1 MKQKTDWSRWLV
13 FVFVLFLVC
22 FVFYYVKIRIAQL
35 SSENFRSKQEGGE
48 KMTIPRNEN
57 ALTIPKNIIQV
68 WIDFSNKLD
77 KTLDYPLSYKG
88 FVKTIREINPNYN
101 YMFFTQD
108 KIEEFLKKEYPKYYK
123 TYQKLPVNIQKV
135 DFFRYIAMY
144 HYGGFYFDLDIT
156 AVEPLDELLSLECVF
171 PIDNFIDPAMC
182 PMARYRPYCEKNMN
196 FLLGQYAF
204 AARPRHDFI
213 KTIIDGIHDN
223 IDEYIAVFKSNK
235 YENHEFYI
243 YQTTGPDY
251 VTNKYIEYKTK
262 ENITILE
269 YPLRQYFGKYARH
282 SFKGSWKENL
292 QN

>member
-1 MKQKTDWSRWLV
+1 LELHYDNFQSTNNNNTD
-13 FVFVLFLVC
+13 
-22 FVFYYVKIRIAQL
+22 
-35 SSENFRSKQEGGE
+35 N
-48 KMTIPRNEN
+48 TIPPQNQN

-77 KTLDYPLSYKG
+77 KTLEYPLSYKG
-88 FVKTIREINPNYN
+88 FVKSVTEINSSFNH
-101 YMFFTQD
+101 MFFNRE
-108 KIEEFLKKEYPKYYK
+108 KIEDFLTKKYPEYYK
-123 TYQKLPVNIQKV
+123 TYEKLPVNIQKV

-171 PIDNFIDPAMC
+171 PIDNFIDANMC
-182 PMARYRPYCEKNMN
+182 PSSRYKPYCEKNMN

-204 AARPRHDFI
+204 AAKPRHEFI
-213 KTIIDGIHDN
+213 KILIDGIHDN
-223 IDEYIAVFKSNK
+223 IDEYIALYKSNK

-251 VTNKYIEYKTK
+251 VTNKYIAYKTK
-262 ENITILE
+262 GNITILE

-282 SFKGSWKENL
+282 SYKGSWKENMR
-292 QN
+292 N